1 MSKNWSIRP
10 SLKSIPIIIVIGI
23 AIGIAN
29 YAMNPSLT
37 LGQTLLLQTLT
48 SFCIGFP
55 LVVTAANAE
64 WIGQDQAYSQ
74 RLIIF
79 GLLFGVIGMVASEIE
94 LLTRTILFNKGSYQP
109 FAGGGLYI
117 FNAILSI
124 ILGFTFL
131 NLFPVTRPETVTED
145 PLPADPPLATI
156 PIKQGDAIH
165 LLPVDALCLV
175 EAADKYAYVYD
186 HNGTRHLCD
195 YSLGFLEDRLPGTFL
210 RVHRRYIVNK
220 KQIARI
226 QPFDKNRFTI
236 SFLSPKVAPIKSSA
250 GHARAV
256 RDLIKL

>member
-1 MSKNWSIRP
+1 MFENWSIRP
-10 SLKSIPIIIVIGI
+10 SLRSIPFIIVIGI

-29 YAMNPSLT
+29 YAMGPSLT

-55 LVVTAANAE
+55 LVVITANAE
-64 WIGQDQAYSQ
+64 WIGQDQAHSH
-74 RLIIF
+74 RLIVF
-79 GLLFGVIGMVASEIE
+79 GLLFGTIGMVASEIE
-94 LLTRTILFNKGSYQP
+94 LLTRTLLFNNGSYQP

-131 NLFPVTRPETVTED
+131 NLFPATRPEPETDDTPSAE
-145 PLPADPPLATI
+145 LPLATI

-165 LLPVDALCLV
+165 LLPVHALCLV
-175 EAADKYAYVYD
+175 EAADKYAFVYD
-186 HNGTRHLCD
+186 SNGTKHLCD
-195 YSLGFLEDRLPGTFL
+195 YSLGFLEDRLPGAFL

-220 KQIARI
+220 QQIARI
-226 QPFDKNRFTI
+226 QPFDKNRYMI
-236 SFLSPKVAPIKSSA
+236 SFQTPKVAPIKSSA
-250 GHARAV
+250 GHAQAV